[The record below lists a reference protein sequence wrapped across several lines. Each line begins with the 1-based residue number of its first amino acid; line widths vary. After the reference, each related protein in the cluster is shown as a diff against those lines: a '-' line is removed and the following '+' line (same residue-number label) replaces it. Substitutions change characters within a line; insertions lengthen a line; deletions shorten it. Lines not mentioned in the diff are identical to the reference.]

1 MTHIAEVFICYAP
14 LDGVC
19 DYGTLYTSPKC
30 FSKVLA
36 IFSGEKNAVL
46 DNLAELGVQPS
57 SLQNSEAFNLVK

>member
-1 MTHIAEVFICYAP
+1 MTHIAEVFFCYAP

-19 DYGTLYTSPKC
+19 DYATLYTSPKC

-36 IFSGEKNAVL
+36 IFLEKKNVIL
-46 DNLAELGVQPS
+46 DNLAELGVQPT